1 MSQELSVHLITFL
14 AFGAVA
20 IGVYAIGQ
28 FLAVQIRVH
37 QRIAAQGQ
45 DAAQRRDDEVAP
57 GLASGFDALVSTIFE
72 EKRFGVEGS
81 VRTKLRRE
89 LIRAGFFRVDAINY
103 YIFARVATVIIF
115 VIVVLIVEQFMANS
129 EWYLRLGLAV
139 VVILLAV
146 VGPDAYIAR
155 QKRVLHLGYRIAFPD
170 MLDLLV
176 VCIDAG
182 LSLEAA
188 LDRISGEVGRQNRHL
203 GANLQIMGAEM
214 RAGRSTIDALASLA
228 DRLGLD
234 EARSLAAMLRQS
246 IELGTD
252 VGDALRVFSDDMR
265 DRRLLRAEERANQ
278 LPVKLVGPLGLFI
291 FPVILGM
298 ALVPVMIRL
307 ITVVLQ

>member
-1 MSQELSVHLITFL
+1 MSQELSIHLITIL

-20 IGVYAIGQ
+20 IGVFAIGQ
-28 FLAVQIRVH
+28 FLAVQIRIH
-37 QRIAAQGQ
+37 QRVAAQGQ
-45 DAAQRRDDEVAP
+45 DAAQRRDAETAA

-89 LIRAGFFRVDAINY
+89 LISAGFFRVDAINY
-103 YIFARVATVIIF
+103 YIFARVATV
-115 VIVVLIVEQFMANS
+115 VVLAIAVLIAEQFMVNS
-129 EWYLRLGLAV
+129 EWYLKLGLAA

-155 QKRVLHLGYRIAFPD
+155 RKRKLHLGYRIAFPD

-188 LDRISGEVGRQNRHL
+188 LDRISGEIGRQNRHL

-234 EARSLAAMLRQS
+234 EARLLAAMLRQS

-252 VGDALRVFSDDMR
+252 VGDALRAFSEDMR
-265 DRRLLRAEERANQ
+265 DRRLMRAEERANQ
-278 LPVKLVGPLGLFI
+278 LPVKMVGPLGLFI
-291 FPVILGM
+291 FPVILGIE
-298 ALVPVMIRL
+298 LVPVIVRL
-307 ITVVLQ
+307 LTVLK

>member
-1 MSQELSVHLITFL
+1 MPQELSIHLITIL

-20 IGVYAIGQ
+20 IGVFAIGQ

-37 QRIAAQGQ
+37 QRVAAQGQ
-45 DAAQRRDDEVAP
+45 DAAQRRDAETAP
-57 GLASGFDALVSTIFE
+57 GLASGFDALVAAIFE

-89 LIRAGFFRVDAINY
+89 LIGAGFFRVDAINY
-103 YIFARVATVIIF
+103 YIFARVATV
-115 VIVVLIVEQFMANS
+115 VVLAIAVLIAEQFMVNS
-129 EWYLRLGLAV
+129 EWYLKLGLAA

-146 VGPDAYIAR
+146 LGPDAYIAR
-155 QKRVLHLGYRIAFPD
+155 RKRKLHLGYRIAFPD

-188 LDRISGEVGRQNRHL
+188 LDRISGEIGRQNRHL
-203 GANLQIMGAEM
+203 GANLQIMRAEM
-214 RAGRSTIDALASLA
+214 RAGRSTLASLA

-234 EARSLAAMLRQS
+234 EARLLAAMLRQS

-252 VGDALRVFSDDMR
+252 VGDALRAFSEDMR
-265 DRRLLRAEERANQ
+265 DRRLMRAEERANQ
-278 LPVKLVGPLGLFI
+278 LPVKMVGPLGLFI
-291 FPVILGM
+291 FPVILGI
-298 ALVPVMIRL
+298 ALVPVIVRL
-307 ITVVLQ
+307 LTVLK

>member
-1 MSQELSVHLITFL
+1 MSRELLIPLITIL

-20 IGVYAIGQ
+20 IGVFAIGQ
-28 FLAVQIRVH
+28 FIAVQIRVH
-37 QRIAAQGQ
+37 QRVTAQG
-45 DAAQRRDDEVAP
+45 RDVETAS
-57 GLASGFDALVSTIFE
+57 GLASGFDALVSTFFD

-89 LIRAGFFRVDAINY
+89 LIRAGFFHVDAIKY
-103 YIFARVATVIIF
+103 YIFARIATVVIL
-115 VIVVLIVEQFMANS
+115 VIVALLVEQFLVNS
-129 EWYLRLGLAV
+129 GWYLKLALV
-139 VVILLAV
+139 AIIMLLAV

-155 QKRVLHLGYRIAFPD
+155 RKRKLHEGYRIAFPD

-188 LDRISGEVGRQNRHL
+188 LDRISGEITRQNRHL
-203 GANLQIMGAEM
+203 GTNLQIMGAEM

-234 EARSLAAMLRQS
+234 EARSLTAMLRQS

-252 VGDALRVFSDDMR
+252 VGMLCAPS
-265 DRRLLRAEERANQ
+265 ATTCATA
-278 LPVKLVGPLGLFI
+278 G
-291 FPVILGM
+291 
-298 ALVPVMIRL
+298 
-307 ITVVLQ
+307 

>member
-20 IGVYAIGQ
+20 IGVFAIGQ
-28 FLAVQIRVH
+28 FLAVRIRVH
-37 QRIAAQGQ
+37 QRVAAQSQ
-45 DAAQRRDDEVAP
+45 DAAQTRDAEVAP
-57 GLASGFDALVSTIFE
+57 GLASGFDALVSAIFE

-81 VRTKLRRE
+81 VRTKLRGE
-89 LIRAGFFRVDAINY
+89 LIRAGFFRADAINY
-103 YIFARVATVIIF
+103 YIFARVGTVVVFTIA
-115 VIVVLIVEQFMANS
+115 VLIAEQLMVNS
-129 EWYLRLGLAV
+129 EWYLRLALAC

-155 QKRVLHLGYRIAFPD
+155 RKRVLHLGYRIAFPD

-188 LDRISGEVGRQNRHL
+188 LGRISGEVGQENRHL

-228 DRLGLD
+228 DRLGLN

-252 VGDALRVFSDDMR
+252 VGDALRAFSDDMR

-278 LPVKLVGPLGLFI
+278 LPVKMVGPLGLFI
-291 FPVILGM
+291 FPVILGIAM
-298 ALVPVMIRL
+298 VPVIIRL
-307 ITVVLQ
+307 LTVLK

>member
-1 MSQELSVHLITFL
+1 MSQELSFLLIPIL

-20 IGVYAIGQ
+20 IGVFAIGQ
-28 FLAVQIRVH
+28 FIAVQIRVH
-37 QRIAAQGQ
+37 QRVAAQG
-45 DAAQRRDDEVAP
+45 RDVETAP
-57 GLASGFDALVSTIFE
+57 GLASGFDALVSTFFD

-89 LIRAGFFRVDAINY
+89 LIRAGFFHVDAIKY
-103 YIFARVATVIIF
+103 YIFARIATVVVL
-115 VIVVLIVEQFMANS
+115 VIVALLAEQFLVNS
-129 EWYLRLGLAV
+129 EWYLKFALVAIIMV
-139 VVILLAV
+139 LAV

-155 QKRVLHLGYRIAFPD
+155 RKRKLHLEYRIAFPD

-182 LSLEAA
+182 LSLEGA
-188 LDRISGEVGRQNRHL
+188 LDRISGEITRQNRHL
-203 GANLQIMGAEM
+203 GANLQILGAER

-234 EARSLAAMLRQS
+234 EARSLTAMLRQS

-265 DRRLLRAEERANQ
+265 DRRLMRAEERANQ
-278 LPVKLVGPLGLFI
+278 LPVKMVGPLGLFI
-291 FPVILGM
+291 FPVVLGLAM
-298 ALVPVMIRL
+298 VPVIIRL
-307 ITVVLQ
+307 LTVLK

>member
-1 MSQELSVHLITFL
+1 MSPDLSSLLIAIL

-20 IGVYAIGQ
+20 ITVFAIGQ
-28 FLAVQIRVH
+28 FVAVQIRVH
-37 QRIAAQGQ
+37 QRVAAQGQ
-45 DAAQRRDDEVAP
+45 GAAQRRDAESAP
-57 GLASGFDALVSTIFE
+57 GWASGFDALVSTIFD

-81 VRTKLRRE
+81 VRTKLRRD
-89 LIRAGFFRVDAINY
+89 LIRAGFFRVDAIKY
-103 YIFARVATVIIF
+103 YIFARIATV
-115 VIVVLIVEQFMANS
+115 VVLAIA
-129 EWYLRLGLAV
+129 
-139 VVILLAV
+139 ILLAEQFLANSDWYLKLGLV
-146 VGPDAYIAR
+146 AIVMLLAVLGPDAYIAR
-155 QKRVLHLGYRIAFPD
+155 RKGKLHLGFRIAFPD

-188 LDRISGEVGRQNRHL
+188 LERISGEISRQNRHL

-252 VGDALRVFSDDMR
+252 VGDALRAFSDEIR

-278 LPVKLVGPLGLFI
+278 LPVKMVGPLGLFI
-291 FPVILGM
+291 FPVVLGIAM
-298 ALVPVMIRL
+298 VPVIIRL
-307 ITVVLQ
+307 LAVLK

>member
-1 MSQELSVHLITFL
+1 MSQELSVHLITIL

-37 QRIAAQGQ
+37 QRVAAQSQ
-45 DAAQRRDDEVAP
+45 DAAQRRDAEAAP

-103 YIFARVATVIIF
+103 YIFARVATV
-115 VIVVLIVEQFMANS
+115 VVSAIVVLIAEEFMVNS
-129 EWYLRLGLAV
+129 EWYLKLCLAA

-155 QKRVLHLGYRIAFPD
+155 RKRKLHLEYRIAFPD

-188 LDRISGEVGRQNRHL
+188 LDRISGDIGRQNRHL

-246 IELGTD
+246 IELGPD
-252 VGDALRVFSDDMR
+252 VGDALRAFSDDMR

-278 LPVKLVGPLGLFI
+278 LPVKMVGPLGLFI
-291 FPVILGM
+291 FPVILGITM
-298 ALVPVMIRL
+298 VPVIIRL
-307 ITVVLQ
+307 LTVLR

>member
-1 MSQELSVHLITFL
+1 MSQELSFLLITIL

-20 IGVYAIGQ
+20 IGVFAIGQ
-28 FLAVQIRVH
+28 FIAVQIRVH
-37 QRIAAQGQ
+37 QRVTAQG
-45 DAAQRRDDEVAP
+45 RDVETAP
-57 GLASGFDALVSTIFE
+57 GLASGFDALVSTFFD

-81 VRTKLRRE
+81 MRTKLRRD
-89 LIRAGFFRVDAINY
+89 LIRAGFFRVDAIKY
-103 YIFARVATVIIF
+103 YIFARVATV
-115 VIVVLIVEQFMANS
+115 VVLAIAALLAEQFLANS
-129 EWYLRLGLAV
+129 NWYLKLGLVAV
-139 VVILLAV
+139 VMLLAV
-146 VGPDAYIAR
+146 LGPDAYIAR
-155 QKRVLHLGYRIAFPD
+155 RKRRLHLGFRIAFPD

-188 LDRISGEVGRQNRHL
+188 LDRISGEISRQNRHL

-252 VGDALRVFSDDMR
+252 VGDALRAFSDEMR

-278 LPVKLVGPLGLFI
+278 LPVKMVGPLGLFI
-291 FPVILGM
+291 FPVILGIAM
-298 ALVPVMIRL
+298 VPVIIRL
-307 ITVVLQ
+307 LTVLK

>member
-1 MSQELSVHLITFL
+1 MSQELSFLLITIL

-20 IGVYAIGQ
+20 IGVFAIGQ
-28 FLAVQIRVH
+28 FIAVQIRVH
-37 QRIAAQGQ
+37 QRVAAQG
-45 DAAQRRDDEVAP
+45 RHVETAP
-57 GLASGFDALVSTIFE
+57 GLASGFDALVSTFFD

-89 LIRAGFFRVDAINY
+89 LIRAGFFHVDAIKY
-103 YIFARVATVIIF
+103 YIFARIATVVVL
-115 VIVVLIVEQFMANS
+115 VIVALLTEQFLVNS
-129 EWYLRLGLAV
+129 EWYLKFALVA
-139 VVILLAV
+139 IIMLLAV

-155 QKRVLHLGYRIAFPD
+155 RKRKLHLGYRIAFPE

-182 LSLEAA
+182 LSLEGA
-188 LDRISGEVGRQNRHL
+188 LDRISGEITRQNRHL
-203 GANLQIMGAEM
+203 GANLQILGAER

-234 EARSLAAMLRQS
+234 EARSLTAMLRQS

-265 DRRLLRAEERANQ
+265 DRRLMRAEERANQ
-278 LPVKLVGPLGLFI
+278 LPVKMVGPLGLFI
-291 FPVILGM
+291 FPVIL
-298 ALVPVMIRL
+298 ALAMVPVIIRL
-307 ITVVLQ
+307 LTVLK

>member
-1 MSQELSVHLITFL
+1 MSQELSIHLITIL

-20 IGVYAIGQ
+20 IGVYVIAQ
-28 FLAVQIRVH
+28 FLSVQIRVH
-37 QRIAAQGQ
+37 QRIADQGQ
-45 DAAQRRDDEVAP
+45 DAAQSRDGETAQ
-57 GLASGFDALVSTIFE
+57 GLASGFDALVSTLFE

-103 YIFARVATVIIF
+103 YIFARVATVVVFAIA
-115 VIVVLIVEQFMANS
+115 VLIAEQFMVNS
-129 EWYLRLGLAV
+129 QWYLKLGLAAV
-139 VVILLAV
+139 AILLAV

-155 QKRVLHLGYRIAFPD
+155 RKRVLHLGYRIAFPD

-188 LDRISGEVGRQNRHL
+188 LDRISGEIGRQNRHL

-214 RAGRSTIDALASLA
+214 RAGRSTIDALASFA
-228 DRLGLD
+228 DRLGLE

-265 DRRLLRAEERANQ
+265 DRRLMRAEERANQ
-278 LPVKLVGPLGLFI
+278 LPVKMVGPLGLFI
-291 FPVILGM
+291 FPVILGIAM
-298 ALVPVMIRL
+298 VPVIIRL
-307 ITVVLQ
+307 ITVLR

>member
-1 MSQELSVHLITFL
+1 MSQELSILLITVL

-20 IGVYAIGQ
+20 TAVFVIGQ
-28 FLAVQIRVH
+28 FIAVQIRVH
-37 QRIAAQGQ
+37 QRVAMQGRGAAL
-45 DAAQRRDDEVAP
+45 RDETETAT
-57 GLASGFDALVSTIFE
+57 SGFDALVSTIFD

-89 LIRAGFFRVDAINY
+89 LIRAGFFRVDAIKY
-103 YIFARVATVIIF
+103 YIFARMATV
-115 VIVVLIVEQFMANS
+115 VVLAIAVLFAEQFMVNS
-129 EWYLRLGLAV
+129 AWYLKLSLAAV
-139 VVILLAV
+139 AILLAV
-146 VGPDAYIAR
+146 LGPDAYIAR
-155 QKRVLHLGYRIAFPD
+155 RIRKMHLGYRIAFPD

-182 LSLEAA
+182 LSLEGA
-188 LDRISGEVGRQNRHL
+188 LDRISGEIRRQNRHL
-203 GANLQIMGAEM
+203 GTNLQIMGAEM

-252 VGDALRVFSDDMR
+252 VGDALRAFSDDMR

-278 LPVKLVGPLGLFI
+278 LPVKMVAPLGLFI
-291 FPVILGM
+291 FPVILGIAM
-298 ALVPVMIRL
+298 LPVIIRL
-307 ITVVLQ
+307 ITALH